1 MNFDCRMCG
10 ASFAAVRSSARY
22 CGATCRQ
29 RAKTARDAGLMAPE
43 IRIQL
48 PVLLC
53 SDCGARMMNS
63 QKRAIAAVPL
73 CRSCRR
79 QRRALKVKPQRVART
94 KVFCARCG
102 RRVQTSRLSAASPTC
117 RDCLR
122 AIAAEWTAKRCDEC
136 GDAFTAE
143 HRTRR
148 FCSLSCASRNKV
160 RLGLVVG
167 RPRTRPLEHPKV
179 KRHHRERAAP
189 GLTAGQRSHLLHKW
203 QRDGRTCTYCGGA
216 CETVDHIIALVRGG
230 TNYEGNLTPACRSC
244 NGSKGAR
251 TLVEWKHGRP
261 AAQFNDSRPW
271 MVLAA

>member
-29 RAKTARDAGLMAPE
+29 RARRARDAGLMAPE
-43 IRIQL
+43 IRLQL
-48 PVLLC
+48 PVVSC

-63 QKRAIAAVPL
+63 QKQTIAAVPL

-79 QRRALKVKPQRVART
+79 QRRSLKVKPQRVART
-94 KVFCARCG
+94 KFVFCGGCG
-102 RRVQTSRLSAASPTC
+102 SRV
-117 RDCLR
+117 
-122 AIAAEWTAKRCDEC
+122 
-136 GDAFTAE
+136 
-143 HRTRR
+143 RTRKVTASTLECRQCRMDARQKECSECMAPLVQRRGR
-148 FCSLSCASRNKV
+148 FCSLSCAARNRV

-203 QRDGRTCTYCGGA
+203 QRDGRACTYCGGA

-244 NGSKGAR
+244 NGSKR
-251 TLVEWKHGRP
+251 DKTIVEWKHGRP